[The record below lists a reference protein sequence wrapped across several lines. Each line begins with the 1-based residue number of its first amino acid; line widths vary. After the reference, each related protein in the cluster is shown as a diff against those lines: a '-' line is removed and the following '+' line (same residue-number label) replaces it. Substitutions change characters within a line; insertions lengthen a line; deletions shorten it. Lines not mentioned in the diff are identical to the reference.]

1 MRRNLLTAALLLIVS
16 APLAAQSTGTPVFH
30 GPYRV
35 FDRYELGAVVSDVG
49 HAGNL
54 AVEGFYGFSHTGA
67 KWDFALRG
75 GVLDQG
81 TGGKAALLL
90 GVDARYRVIDQT
102 DDFPLDGAL
111 ITGVGARLVSGG
123 SDLLIPIGLSLGRRV
138 TFQGSKVSLVPYA
151 EPVIVPTFGSGHSDV
166 AVALGLG
173 ADLRV
178 NRRFEIRLGIGVG
191 DIENFSLGFSIAR

>member
-1 MRRNLLTAALLLIVS
+1 MRRNLLPAALLVLVS

-35 FDRYELGAVVSDVG
+35 FDRYEFGANISD
-49 HAGNL
+49 AGNL

-75 GVLDQG
+75 GVLD
-81 TGGKAALLL
+81 TGSDRTVVLI

-102 DDFPLDGAL
+102 EDFPLDGAL
-111 ITGVGARLVSGG
+111 ITGVGAQLVSGD
-123 SDLLIPIGLSLGRRV
+123 SRLLIPIGLSLGRRIN
-138 TFQGSKVSLVPYA
+138 FEGSTVSLVPYA
-151 EPVIVPTFGSGHSDV
+151 EPVLVPIFGSGDSDV
-166 AVALGLG
+166 LVALGIG
-173 ADLRV
+173 ADLRI
-178 NRRFEIRLGIGVG
+178 NRRFEIRLGLGVG

>member
-1 MRRNLLTAALLLIVS
+1 MHRNLLSAALLFALS

-35 FDRYELGAVVSDVG
+35 FDRYELGAVISDVP
-49 HAGNL
+49 HSNL

-75 GVLDQG
+75 GVQDNG
-81 TGGKAALLL
+81 NGNKAALLI
-90 GVDARYRVIDQT
+90 GVDARYRMIDQT
-102 DDFPLDGAL
+102 EDFPLDGAL
-111 ITGVGARLVSGG
+111 ITGVGAQLVDGG
-123 SDLLIPIGLSLGRRV
+123 SRLMIPIGISLGRRV
-138 TFQGSKVSLVPYA
+138 TFEGSKVSLVPYA
-151 EPVIVPTFGSGHSDV
+151 EPVIVPNFGSGDHSDV
-166 AVALGLG
+166 AVALGIG
-173 ADLRV
+173 ADLRI

>member
-1 MRRNLLTAALLLIVS
+1 MHRKLLSAALLLAVA

-30 GPYRV
+30 APYRV
-35 FDRYELGAVVSDVG
+35 FDRYEIGANVSD
-49 HAGNL
+49 AGNI
-54 AVEGFYGFSHTGA
+54 AFEGFYGFSGNQAA

-81 TGGKAALLL
+81 KGGKAVVLL

-111 ITGVGARLVSGG
+111 ITGVGAQLVSGG
-123 SDLLIPIGLSLGRRV
+123 SRLLIPIGLSLGRRV

-151 EPVIVPTFGSGHSDV
+151 EPVIVPIFGSGKSDV
-166 AVALGLG
+166 LVALGLG
-173 ADLRV
+173 ADLRI

-191 DIENFSLGFSIAR
+191 DIKNFSLGFSIAR